1 MSLKDLAIKDIYWS
15 GEDNLLKDFY
25 IPCLKESIIYDRAVG
40 FFNSS
45 ILKYISDGL
54 YQFIINEG
62 KIRLITNVHLT
73 ETDKEKIK
81 KGYST
86 RDIIEKNINKE
97 VDELLKD
104 KEKANVQNLAWLIK
118 NERLNIRICLR
129 DNNSLFKDDAIYH
142 EKFGI
147 FKDQEDNILTFMGS
161 INESMYGWM
170 YNEESFQVSYS
181 WENAF
186 GNRVSSMLNR
196 FERLWNGNAKKIK
209 TYNFPEALK
218 NKIIKHSPPEP
229 VNKIESNKYLINN
242 ADPKV
247 KEKKFDFKPR
257 KCQKNAYLE
266 FKKHNKILFQMS
278 TGSGKT
284 LASLYSINKKNDW
297 KFLLILV
304 PTKELVEQWE
314 EDIKLFFENAF
325 LIKAMSDYS
334 NWKSD
339 LMDVIEA
346 KIPFKTIVIS
356 TYASASSH
364 FSMDKWKQINNEQF
378 ALIADEAHNLGGN
391 KTKKLLQL
399 NPKYRIGLS
408 ATPQRNFDEE
418 GTEEIISFFDD
429 NNYTY
434 TIKEAIQDGY
444 LVEYYYDVYPV
455 FLTELEWDKYKKLT
469 KEIKK
474 INFLKDKEDNGKYN
488 TLQHKYLKRS
498 KILKTAD
505 NKLNNFFKIIK
516 DIPKGNRILIYADS
530 KDHLSEYANELEKLN
545 RDYFIYTGDKDTTS
559 ERPAILKQFKLGSR
573 KILLAINCLDEGID
587 IPVCDSAI
595 FISSSTSKRQFIQR
609 RGRVLR
615 KSPGKK
621 RAYLYDYLVV
631 PPVDYLNNQDI
642 EIAKQIIKKEYE
654 RINIIA
660 DDAINGVETQNKL
673 DDYLEKLG
681 LGLLQF

>member
-1 MSLKDLAIKDIYWS
+1 M
-15 GEDNLLKDFY
+15 
-25 IPCLKESIIYDRAVG
+25 
-40 FFNSS
+40 
-45 ILKYISDGL
+45 
-54 YQFIINEG
+54 
-62 KIRLITNVHLT
+62 H
-73 ETDKEKIK
+73 
-81 KGYST
+81 
-86 RDIIEKNINKE
+86 
-97 VDELLKD
+97 
-104 KEKANVQNLAWLIK
+104 
-118 NERLNIRICLR
+118 
-129 DNNSLFKDDAIYH
+129 
-142 EKFGI
+142 
-147 FKDQEDNILTFMGS
+147 
-161 INESMYGWM
+161 GWM

-181 WENAF
+181 WKSAF

-196 FERLWNGNAKKIK
+196 FERLCNGTAKKIK

-218 NKIIKHSPPEP
+218 NEIIKHSPSEP
-229 VNKIESNKYLINN
+229 INEIESNKYSIDNI
-242 ADPKV
+242 DQKI
-247 KEKKFDFKPR
+247 KEKSFDFKPR
-257 KCQKNAYLE
+257 KCQEDAYKE
-266 FKKHNKILFQMS
+266 FENNNKILFQMS

-284 LASLYSINKKNDW
+284 LASLYSISKKNDW
-297 KFLLILV
+297 RFLLILV

-314 EDIKLFFENAF
+314 SDIKLFFQNTY
-325 LIKAMSDYS
+325 LIKAMSDYG
-334 NWKSD
+334 NWKND

-356 TYASASSH
+356 TYNSASSG
-364 FSMDKWKQINNEQF
+364 FSMDKWKQISNDNF

-391 KTKKLLQL
+391 QTKKLLNL

-418 GTEEIISFFDD
+418 GTQEIINFFND

-444 LVEYYYDVYPV
+444 LVEYYYYVHPI
-455 FLTELEWDKYKKLT
+455 FLTDLEWDEYKKLT

-474 INFLKDKEDNGKYN
+474 ISFLKDKEDNNEYN
-488 TLQHKYLKRS
+488 SLQHKYLKRS

-505 NKLNNFFKIIK
+505 NKLNNFYKIIK
-516 DIPKGNRILIYADS
+516 DVPKGNRILIYADS
-530 KDHLSEYANELEKLN
+530 KDHLSDYANELKKIN
-545 RDYFIYTGDKDTTS
+545 RDYFIYTGDKDTSS

-631 PPVDYLNNQDI
+631 PPVDFLNDDKK
-642 EIAKQIIKKEYE
+642 IAKQVIKKEYE

-673 DDYLEKLG
+673 DNYLEKLG